1 MDEGVGL
8 TQYQRSFL
16 HSRVCT
22 LPPLAALKHLWS
34 SIITVLITEANLR
47 FKMCSYSFKE
57 RYKKHRGGLRTMQL
71 RKRSGGKKWRKADS
85 CEADWCSLITATLPS
100 WAPGAV
106 IEFFTHAGKKRRSS
120 LRTDKRTWC
129 WQPDWITAAC
139 LCEQYQLVTDCLPHS
154 LSLCLLLCLTRSK
167 QWIFSMQ
174 CLLVSVWLYS
184 PGLTH

>member
-106 IEFFTHAGKKRRSS
+106 IKFFTHAGKKRRSS

-139 LCEQYQLVTDCLPHS
+139 LCELSVSAGHWLSASQPVSLFASLPHK
-154 LSLCLLLCLTRSK
+154 K
-167 QWIFSMQ
+167 QTVNLFHAM
-174 CLLVSVWLYS
+174 
-184 PGLTH
+184 PAR